1 MEWKVTQK
9 PLTQLAVDGI
19 VVLHTEGGEADGE
32 DVKEVDEV
40 LDFRISRLIADGETT
55 GKYGEITLLHTWD
68 KIPAKRVFVLGLGK
82 AEELDVDRLR
92 QGFAI
97 VARKAEERG
106 LKHLGIA
113 LPASFAAEKNA
124 ADLVQA
130 AVEGVELGAYRYR
143 GYKGDS
149 REASLT
155 SIFLSLSDL
164 SRSGVEA
171 GLERGKVFARAT
183 NLARTWVNE
192 PANRLTPAA
201 LADQAA
207 EVAKRNGLKVD
218 ILDEQRIE
226 EMRMGG
232 LLAVSQGSAQPPR
245 MIVLSYFGAPESQ
258 EVLGLVGKGI
268 TFDSGGLQAK
278 PAKSMNGMKDDMAG
292 AAAVIAAMEGIGTLK
307 PHSNVIAV
315 VPACENSVDGKSYR
329 PGDVIQSFSGKT
341 IEIEHTDAEG
351 RLILADAL
359 AYARR
364 LGATRLVDVA
374 TLTGAIVVALGR
386 EVTGL
391 MTNEASWGEEV
402 KTAARLAGERVWEL
416 PMVPEYEEW
425 LRSSVADLKN
435 HGGISEA
442 GAIQGAAFLKQFVEE
457 TPWVHLDIAGTAYFN
472 KTKGIHSEG
481 GTGVGVR
488 TLIQLAIR
496 FAGR

>member
-1 MEWKVTQK
+1 MEWKVTQE
-9 PLTQLAVDGI
+9 PLTQLAVDGV
-19 VVLHTEGGEADGE
+19 VVLHTEGGEAVRE
-32 DVKEVDEV
+32 DVRAVDEV
-40 LDFRISRLIADGETT
+40 LDFRISRLIADGEIT

-92 QGFAI
+92 DGFAI

-113 LPASFAAEKNA
+113 LPASLAEGKNA

-130 AVEGVELGAYRYR
+130 AVEGVELGAYAYR
-143 GYKGDS
+143 GYKGENK
-149 REASLT
+149 EASLAT
-155 SIFLSLSDL
+155 VFLSLSSL
-164 SRSGVEA
+164 SPSGVDA
-171 GLERGKVFARAT
+171 GLERGRVFARAT

-192 PANRLTPAA
+192 PANRLTPAT
-201 LADQAA
+201 LADQAV
-207 EVAKRNGLKVD
+207 EVAKRHGLKVD
-218 ILDEQRIE
+218 ILDENRIE
-226 EMRMGG
+226 EMNMGG

-245 MIVLSYFGAPESQ
+245 MIVLSYFGAPESK
-258 EVLGLVGKGI
+258 EVLGLVGKGV
-268 TFDSGGLQAK
+268 TFDSGGIQVK
-278 PAKSMNGMKDDMAG
+278 PSKSMNGMKEDMAG
-292 AAAVIAAMEGIGTLK
+292 AAAVIAAMEGIGSLK

-315 VPACENSVDGKSYR
+315 VPACENLVDGKGFR

-359 AYARR
+359 TYARR

-374 TLTGAIVVALGR
+374 TLTGAIVIALGR

-416 PMVPEYEEW
+416 PMFQEYEEC
-425 LRSSVADLKN
+425 LRSRVADMKN
-435 HGGISEA
+435 HGGNSDA
-442 GAIQGAAFLKQFVEE
+442 GAIQGAVFLKQFVGE
-457 TPWVHLDIAGTAYFN
+457 TPWVHLDIAGTAYS
-472 KTKGIHSEG
+472 KKARGIHSEG

-496 FAGR
+496 FAGH

>member
-1 MEWKVTQK
+1 MEWKVTQE
-9 PLTQLAVDGI
+9 PLPQLAVDGI
-19 VVLHTEGGEADGE
+19 VVLHTEGGKAVRE
-32 DVKEVDEV
+32 DVRAVDEM
-40 LDFRISRLIADGETT
+40 LDFRISRLIADGEIT
-55 GKYGEITLLHTWD
+55 GKNGEITLLHTWD
-68 KIPAKRVFVLGLGK
+68 KIPAKRVFVVGMGK
-82 AEELDVDRLR
+82 EKELDLDRLR
-92 QGFAI
+92 NGFAS
-97 VARKAEERG
+97 VARMAEERG

-113 LPASFAAEKNA
+113 LPGSIAEEKNVS
-124 ADLVQA
+124 DLVQA
-130 AVEGVELGAYRYR
+130 AVEGVELGAYTYG
-143 GYKGDS
+143 GYKG
-149 REASLT
+149 EKKEPSLST
-155 SIFLSLSDL
+155 VFLSLPGL
-164 SRSGVEA
+164 SPSGADA

-207 EVAKRNGLKVD
+207 EVAKRHGLKVD
-218 ILDEQRIE
+218 ILDENRIE
-226 EMRMGG
+226 AMNMGG
-232 LLAVSQGSAQPPR
+232 LLAVSRGSDNPPR
-245 MIVLSYFGAPESQ
+245 MIVLSYFGAPESK

-268 TFDSGGLQAK
+268 TFDSGGIQVK
-278 PAKSMNGMKDDMAG
+278 PAKSMNRMKGDMAG
-292 AAAVIAAMEGIGTLK
+292 AAAVIAAMEGIGSLR
-307 PHSNVIAV
+307 PHGNVIAV
-315 VPACENSVDGKSYR
+315 VPACENLVDGKGFR

-391 MTNEASWGEEV
+391 MTNDASWGEEV
-402 KTAARLAGERVWEL
+402 KRAARLAGERVWEL
-416 PMVPEYEEW
+416 PLVQEYEEW
-425 LRSSVADLKN
+425 LRSSVADLRN

-442 GAIQGAAFLKQFVEE
+442 GAIQGAMFLKQFVGE
-457 TPWVHLDIAGTAYFN
+457 TPWVHLDIAGTVYSR
-472 KTKGIHSEG
+472 KTRGIYSEG

-496 FAGR
+496 FAGH